1 MKIEYLYSDV
11 TDLYGDS
18 FNIEYLLKCITDDVQ
33 LIKTGFDEEPY
44 FVKNDDVNLIYMG
57 SMMERYQDVIIK
69 QLMQYKDN
77 DLYCKKQGFNARYLR
92 NCYLCKSLINKSLN
106 TIFLANTQQRQA

>member
-18 FNIEYLLKCITDDVQ
+18 FNIEYLLKCITDDVE

-44 FVKNDDVNLIYMG
+44 FVKNDDVSLIYMG

-69 QLMQYKDN
+69 QLMQYKD
-77 DLYCKKQGFNARYLR
+77 RIEH
-92 NCYLCKSLINKSLN
+92 LIEKGTSYIELNKSFI
-106 TIFLANTQQRQA
+106 IFIYSFFIMWISIVV